1 LVTRNPYPRG
11 GGFGGFN
18 LAGPAPRDV
27 LILLGVLFVTFAL
40 HFFESTAIVP
50 AVLQLTPLVWRA
62 GWVWQLVTYPFI
74 GAAGSGLFFLLDL
87 LILYLFARDVYYGMY
102 RKHFWRLILWSSIG
116 GALAAVLVHV
126 LLTFAGLPWSPAP
139 FVIMQGQWMLMAIFI
154 AAFCT
159 AQRGATIY
167 LMFVLPVPAGWMLIG
182 EILLAFLGFLFT
194 KDLPG
199 FFGISAAVGLSYLY
213 VRSSGSMRGGRRSL
227 REMRLRLEKWW
238 IERKLARARR
248 KRGFKVIPGD
258 KGPNVRKGPW
268 VN

>member
-1 LVTRNPYPRG
+1 MVTRNPYPRG
-11 GGFGGFN
+11 PMGGGFN

-40 HFFESTAIVP
+40 RFFQSTAIVP
-50 AVLQLTPLVWRA
+50 AVLELTPLVWTR

-74 GAAGSGLFFLLDL
+74 GVGGLLFLLDL
-87 LILYLFARDVYYGMY
+87 LILYLFARDVYFGMY

-116 GALAAVLVHV
+116 AALAAVLVHV
-126 LLTFAGLPWSPAP
+126 LLTFAGLSSWAPAP
-139 FVIMQGQWMLMAIFI
+139 FVIMQGQWILLAIFI
-154 AAFCT
+154 AAFAT
-159 AQRGATIY
+159 AQRDATIY
-167 LMFVLPVPAGWMLIG
+167 LMFILPIPAFWMLWV
-182 EILLAFLGFLFT
+182 EILFAFLGFLFT

-199 FFGISAAVGLSYLY
+199 FCGISAAVGLSYLY
-213 VRSSGSMRGGRRSL
+213 VRSSGSLRGGKRSL

-238 IERKLARARR
+238 IQRKLDRARR

>member
-1 LVTRNPYPRG
+1 MVTRNPYPRG

-27 LILLGVLFVTFAL
+27 LIILGVLFVTFAL
-40 HFFESTAIVP
+40 GFFRSTAIIP
-50 AVLQLTPLVWRA
+50 GVLQLTPLVWRA
-62 GWVWQLVTYPFI
+62 GWVWQLVTYPFV
-74 GAAGSGLFFLLDL
+74 GVGGLFFLLDL
-87 LILYLFARDVYYGMY
+87 LILYMFARDVYFGMY

-116 GALAAVLVHV
+116 GALVAVAVHA
-126 LLTFAGLPWSPAP
+126 LLIFAGLSWAPAP
-139 FVIMQGQWMLMAIFI
+139 FAIMQGQWILLAIFI
-154 AAFCT
+154 AAFAT
-159 AQRGATIY
+159 AQRDATIY
-167 LMFVLPVPAGWMLIG
+167 LMFILPIPAFWMLWV
-182 EILLAFLGFLFT
+182 EILLAFLAFLFT

-248 KRGFKVIPGD
+248 RRGFKVIPGD